1 MNKNIETFYSRGLE
15 QNRLGSAS
23 GEVERLRT
31 ESIMRRHLPP
41 APAVILD
48 VGGAAG
54 AYAFALAG
62 NGYTVHLID
71 PVPLHVAQAKA
82 YAIESG
88 ITLQSIVEG
97 DARSF
102 SAPEA
107 GADVAL
113 LFGPLY
119 HLLQRSERI
128 EALGHVHRTLKPGG
142 MLFAAMISRYASFID
157 GLSRGFF
164 ADPAFRKIVNADLA
178 CGQHRNPTD
187 SPDYFTDA
195 FFHRPDEA
203 REEIAES
210 GFRDIRLVSIEGPA
224 WGADR
229 FRTAMGD
236 AEQRD
241 EILKMLEEFE
251 QEPSIVGASAHF
263 LAIAR
268 K

>member
-1 MNKNIETFYSRGLE
+1 MNMDTYYSRGLE
-15 QNRLGSAS
+15 QNRLGSAV

-41 APAVILD
+41 PPAVILD

-54 AYAFALAG
+54 AYAFSLAS
-62 NGYTVHLID
+62 NGYSVHLID
-71 PVPLHVAQAKA
+71 PVPLHIAQAKA
-82 YAIESG
+82 HAIESG
-88 ITLQSIVEG
+88 IHLQSIVEG

-102 SAPEA
+102 SAPPA

-119 HLLQRSERI
+119 HLLQRKERI
-128 EALGHVHRTLKPGG
+128 EALGHVRHALKPGG
-142 MLFAAMISRYASFID
+142 ILFAAMISRYASFID

-164 ADPAFRKIVNADLA
+164 ADPIFRQIVNAGLA
-178 CGQHRNPTD
+178 CGQHANPTD
-187 SPDYFTDA
+187 SLDYFTDA
-195 FFHRPDEA
+195 YFHRPDEA

-210 GFRDIRLVSIEGPA
+210 GFSDIRLMGIEGPA
-224 WGADR
+224 WGVDR
-229 FRTAMGD
+229 FTAAMGD
-236 AEQRD
+236 AVQRD
-241 EILKMLEEFE
+241 DILRMLQEFE